1 MAENKIVIELSAGT
15 DELIKAFNTAD
26 KAAVKFSANVIKSIA
41 PIKTAATEASN
52 SISGGFKDAF
62 NSIGKGVAVGNLVT
76 KVVEGAFDAVV
87 NFATGSVNAAAE
99 QEAALNRLSQAL
111 KASGD
116 FSEQAVKDFEDFA
129 SALQATTIYGDE
141 VVVQQL
147 AIAKSFGATN
157 DQAKELVK
165 AAANLAATFGG
176 TLDERLQQLAKTLD
190 GTAGKLNEQIP
201 ALRTLTAEQLK
212 AGGAARI
219 VNENFGGAAQN
230 EINSYN
236 GKLTQTKNALSDLQ
250 EDLGNL
256 VVKNGLVITSLNI
269 AKEAFVSLGGIVK
282 DVNVALGV
290 QPPTDEQKAASVETL
305 AKQYGDLQ
313 VRIEAAQAAIE
324 KGGTDDW
331 LDNLFF
337 SAEKAKKELV
347 NLQTEQ
353 DKIFK
358 KLNAPAPIT
367 PVSTGTGVDKD
378 KDTRTQ
384 EEKDAAAKILAERES
399 LNEQLK
405 IQRAEYDAFEANL
418 NLQKDTLTQEQRAV
432 EYENLLTAEQAKIE
446 AIRNAEIAKAQIIK
460 DEQLKQAT
468 IKAANDKADLSRQ
481 KSFADNQSKLQKEIT
496 AMERQEANT
505 RLSIASNYI
514 NAGLALTRE
523 GSLAQKALAI
533 TQATIST
540 YQGAANAL
548 ADTRPATLGP
558 AVAASII
565 AVGLANV
572 AKIAGAK
579 FASGGIVEG
588 TSYVGDRVPA
598 LLNSREMVLNMDQ
611 QRQLFSIANGNGG
624 SNQSMIETMREIVS
638 ELRNTPIVI
647 EANSREI
654 GRLIRDE
661 QRNGFEVLA

>member
-15 DELIKAFNTAD
+15 DELIKAFSTAD

-62 NSIGKGVAVGNLVT
+62 NSIGKGVAVGNLVSRA
-76 KVVEGAFDAVV
+76 VEGAFDAVV

-141 VVVQQL
+141 VVIQQL

-212 AGGAARI
+212 AGGAARV

-236 GKLTQTKNALSDLQ
+236 GKLIQTKNALSDLQ

-282 DVNVALGV
+282 DVNVALGI

-313 VRIEAAQAAIE
+313 VRIEAAQAALE
-324 KGGTDDW
+324 KGGTDFW
-331 LDNLFF
+331 LDNLFY
-337 SAEKAKKELV
+337 SAEGAKKELIS
-347 NLQTEQ
+347 LQVEQ

-358 KLNAPAPIT
+358 KLNAPAPII